1 MDISAALWGN
11 ALHIVKIFPSIRF
24 GNERIQGHEARK
36 GFFFPGVVRFDRSEF
51 APGFEYLQFP
61 LLM

>member
-24 GNERIQGHEARK
+24 GNERIQGHEASK
-36 GFFFPGVVRFDRSEF
+36 GFFFSRGS
-51 APGFEYLQFP
+51 AL
-61 LLM
+61 